1 MYNIG
6 KPVKGSGKEKS
17 AGEHNERVLGRTSIM
32 AVVKELI
39 RTEEN
44 GTISFGDYEK
54 NQKSKVSDY
63 PHQGDM
69 YKVKTFKEITKLERN
84 GMFVYESVPGTAVF
98 DLAQDGS
105 QMSFRVEGPEDAQI
119 TVELEAEAQYEVY
132 LDGASTGKME
142 TNLGGKLSFSVEL
155 GNGSAVDVKI
165 VKC

>member
-1 MYNIG
+1 
-6 KPVKGSGKEKS
+6 
-17 AGEHNERVLGRTSIM
+17 M

-44 GTISFGDYEK
+44 GAISFGDYELA
-54 NQKSKVSDY
+54 QK
-63 PHQGDM
+63 

-98 DLAQDGS
+98 NLTQSEAQMD
-105 QMSFRVEGPEDAQI
+105 FHVEGPEDAQI
-119 TVELEAEAQYEVY
+119 TVEMEPDTEYEVFIEQ
-132 LDGASTGKME
+132 ASTGKMK

-155 GNGSAVDVKI
+155 GNAARVEVKI